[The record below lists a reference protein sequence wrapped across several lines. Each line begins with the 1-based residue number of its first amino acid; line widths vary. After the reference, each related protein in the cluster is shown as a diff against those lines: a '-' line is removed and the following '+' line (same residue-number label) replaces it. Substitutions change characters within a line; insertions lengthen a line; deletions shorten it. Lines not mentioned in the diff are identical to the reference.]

1 MKTSEIREF
10 STDEL
15 LTRRRDLKEEML
27 LLRFQHASNQLEN
40 TARIYTAR
48 RTLARIE
55 TILSERRRLAAA
67 P

>member
-15 LTRRRDLKEEML
+15 HTRRRDLKEEML
-27 LLRFQHASNQLEN
+27 MLRFQHASNQLEN
-40 TARIYTAR
+40 TARIYTVR

-55 TILSERRRLAAA
+55 TVLGERRRQAVAS
-67 P
+67 